1 MDRHFHYSVQDY
13 PPLRSNIRFKATVA
27 VTYHDEDGHVEREEV
42 DLSELVTED
51 HRGSCSFN
59 SPDNCDA
66 LEGHELGMEQ
76 DNSDLE
82 SDVHHDCEESSS
94 YYQNVE
100 RKQKAW
106 ENLRLSI
113 IKNTF
118 QFAGK
123 NWSNLKC
130 IHCDNEAKFRC
141 SDCGPMAKYC
151 ENCMLKM
158 HTTVNICHH
167 VEIFKDGMFWPY
179 KLMNMLVYDCSCQ
192 TARHKRSVSVVDVKG
207 TFCTVEVHF
216 CSCSPEF
223 VQLLQFGLWGGTP
236 TKPRIAFAI
245 EFLN

>member
-1 MDRHFHYSVQDY
+1 M
-13 PPLRSNIRFKATVA
+13 PRSNKRFKATVA

-42 DLSELVTED
+42 HLSELVTED
-51 HRGSCSFN
+51 HRGSCSIN
-59 SPDNCDA
+59 SPDNCGA

-82 SDVHHDCEESSS
+82 IYVHHDCEESSS
-94 YYQNVE
+94 YYQKVE

-106 ENLRLSI
+106 ENLRHSI
-113 IKNTF
+113 IKDKF
-118 QFAGK
+118 QFTGK

-167 VEIFKDGMFWPY
+167 VEIFK
-179 KLMNMLVYDCSCQ
+179 V
-192 TARHKRSVSVVDVKG
+192 
-207 TFCTVEVHF
+207 TFM
-216 CSCSPEF
+216 S
-223 VQLLQFGLWGGTP
+223 
-236 TKPRIAFAI
+236 
-245 EFLN
+245 

>member
-1 MDRHFHYSVQDY
+1 MLLCHW
-13 PPLRSNIRFKATVA
+13 SNKRFKATVA

-42 DLSELVTED
+42 HLSELVTED

-59 SPDNCDA
+59 SPDNCGA
-66 LEGHELGMEQ
+66 LEGHELGIEQ

-94 YYQNVE
+94 YYQKVE

-106 ENLRLSI
+106 ENLRRSI
-113 IKNTF
+113 TKNTF

-151 ENCMLKM
+151 ENCMLKI

-167 VEIFKDGMFWPY
+167 VEIFK
-179 KLMNMLVYDCSCQ
+179 V
-192 TARHKRSVSVVDVKG
+192 
-207 TFCTVEVHF
+207 TFM
-216 CSCSPEF
+216 S
-223 VQLLQFGLWGGTP
+223 
-236 TKPRIAFAI
+236 
-245 EFLN
+245 